1 MSHVIWMNRKDA
13 AISRSP
19 NAERGIRVGLPR
31 MVSVDLIRQCLP
43 PGGYAGQIGGVLRL
57 FDR

>member
-1 MSHVIWMNRKDA
+1 
-13 AISRSP
+13 
-19 NAERGIRVGLPR
+19 

-57 FDR
+57 FDRQQQAFVGLRPT

>member
-1 MSHVIWMNRKDA
+1 
-13 AISRSP
+13 
-19 NAERGIRVGLPR
+19 

-43 PGGYAGQIGGVLRL
+43 PGGYPGEGGGVVRL